1 MFGFLGVAQKLDFEN
16 SFSKYMCKANWG
28 IYINHILI
36 MIVLNNLLEPIAANI
51 PVVVIYAIELVVTL
65 PVSIGLW
72 EVLKRIPVIKY
83 VLYGL

>member
-1 MFGFLGVAQKLDFEN
+1 
-16 SFSKYMCKANWG
+16 MCKANWG

-36 MIVLNNLLEPIAANI
+36 MIVLNTLLEPVAANL
-51 PVVVIYAIELVVTL
+51 PVAAIYAIELVVTL